1 MYTGLE
7 NLENL
12 EEEMDFADVWM
23 SCRYILATFQYPFE
37 SIFENESSEKKRM
50 KKVVQIQIA

>member
-23 SCRYILATFQYPFE
+23 SCRYISATFQYAFE
-37 SIFENESSEKKRM
+37 SIFENESSEKEK